1 MMRSATL
8 LGLLV
13 LILGFAGCGGD
24 GALRG
29 EAEMKEVIA
38 AGIRADEVLYNPGFS
53 KEKGEAVINNLRAA
67 RKKLADLQLTDDEMK
82 KLKEKYKNQLRPSQ
96 Q

>member
-53 KEKGEAVINNLRAA
+53 KEKGEAGSTIFALLERNLRI
-67 RKKLADLQLTDDEMK
+67 
-82 KLKEKYKNQLRPSQ
+82 SS
-96 Q
+96 